1 MTEQETG
8 FLGRYG
14 RFVWGGAA
22 ALLLLA
28 LAATFVL
35 SGSSVSGAE
44 LEATQHAEGLASSVV
59 EEQLTPDLLTR
70 DIDGTAYRDLTVRV
84 QAGILSDDRFEVVRI
99 WRLDGSLIYSTA
111 QRDDVNGV
119 SAPDDQ
125 WIQQA
130 LGGRTVSV
138 LSSKGTYHEGLKR
151 PNEELFQTFI
161 PIRLTGDAV
170 GGVVQI
176 DQRYGAIH
184 NEAFRLWRPLQIA
197 VLLLL
202 IGAGVMLAR
211 TFRGRDTYGDGG
223 IERRASPGRRAEDL
237 SVRDAIDRADH
248 AERRAHETE
257 KRLAELEAQ
266 LARAPSTA
274 TATAAVEELDL
285 KLRASEAER
294 EELAGTVKRLQ
305 ADLTESHAEV
315 ALAREGSAGSRADN
329 KRVNKMIADA
339 ESKAVAAER
348 KAAAAEKKAQEAAKR
363 ASVSAERGL
372 ELEAQLREA
381 QKQAADSR
389 ELSGDVDQRVADAER
404 RLSDSQ
410 ASADE
415 RIADV
420 EERAKR
426 AVARAEELAREQIAD
441 AEEQASTRVAE
452 MEAVAHTRIAEAEGQ
467 VQRMVAEAE
476 RVAQQQ
482 ISQTDGDA
490 QRAVA
495 EAHESAESMIAD
507 AERRAA
513 DAEKRADLAEARTA
527 DAEARM
533 AHAEARTADAESRA
547 AEAGEGAR
555 RKESGDRKVSAELK
569 RAEGER
575 DQLASKLEELERAL
589 AQAHAKAETAERD
602 LAVKSL
608 ELSATADATASAT
621 ALEQRAAAAEHQL
634 ADSEERFA
642 DAQGRLAEAL
652 DKLRELEE
660 ARAAL
665 DEQKDEEAPRVAFGG
680 GAELEARIAEL
691 ENARRADVAELQRAH
706 ESFANTQLELSNTVR
721 KLREAEAR
729 VKEFERSGGGSGK
742 ASKHRREPAA
752 ARDAEPAPV
761 PTYVSAADDPEVWN
775 EVEDPFGDSSD
786 AFAAAVDKWSD
797 SPAPAE
803 DPVEEE
809 PAEGL
814 SLRERLSRAAAAR
827 KRLS

>member
-44 LEATQHAEGLASSVV
+44 QKATEHAESLASSVV

-70 DIDGTAYRDLTVRV
+70 DIDGTDYRDLTVRI
-84 QAGILSDDRFEVVRI
+84 QAGILSDERFEVVRI

-119 SAPDDQ
+119 AAPDDQ

-138 LSSKGTYHEGLKR
+138 LSSQGTYHEGLRR

-161 PIRLTGDAV
+161 PIRLSGDTV

-211 TFRGRDTYGDGG
+211 AFRGRDTYGEGG
-223 IERRASPGRRAEDL
+223 IERRASPGRRVDDL

-305 ADLTESHAEV
+305 ADLTESHAQV
-315 ALAREGSAGSRADN
+315 ALAREGSAGSRAEN
-329 KRVNKMIADA
+329 KRVNKLIADA

-348 KAAAAEKKAQEAAKR
+348 KAAAAEKRAQEAAKR

-381 QKQAADSR
+381 QKLTADSQK
-389 ELSGDVDQRVADAER
+389 LSGGVDQRVADAER

-410 ASADE
+410 RSADE

-420 EERAKR
+420 EESAQR
-426 AVARAEELAREQIAD
+426 AVARAEELARKQVAE
-441 AEEQASTRVAE
+441 AEEEARTRVAE
-452 MEAVAHTRIAEAEGQ
+452 VEAVALKRVAEAEGQ

-482 ISQTDGDA
+482 ITDTDDDA
-490 QRAVA
+490 QKAVA
-495 EAHESAESMIAD
+495 EAHANAEKMIAD

-527 DAEARM
+527 DAES
-533 AHAEARTADAESRA
+533 RTADAESRA

-555 RKESGDRKVSAELK
+555 RKESGDRKAAAEVK
-569 RAEGER
+569 RAEAER
-575 DQLASKLEELERAL
+575 DQLVSKLEELERAL
-589 AQAHAKAETAERD
+589 AQAQAKAETAERD

-608 ELSATADATASAT
+608 ELSASADATASAT
-621 ALEQRAAAAEHQL
+621 ALEERATAAEHQL

-665 DEQKDEEAPRVAFGG
+665 DERKDEEAPRVAFGS

-721 KLREAEAR
+721 KLREAEDR
-729 VKEFERSGGGSGK
+729 VKELERSGGGSGK
-742 ASKHRREPAA
+742 ASKHRREPAP
-752 ARDAEPAPV
+752 ARDGEPVSV
-761 PTYVSAADDPEVWN
+761 PTYVAAADDPEAWN

-786 AFAAAVDKWSD
+786 AFAAAADPWSD